1 MKEPNR
7 PEQRRRSRVKNN
19 PPPIIKAE
27 AGVEKP
33 KNSQKGSKKQAADPI
48 ADLSRILSQKVV
60 GQPDATRIIVPYIQ
74 MFQAGLSPEGRP
86 VGVFLLLGPT
96 GTGKT
101 KTVEAL
107 AEVLHGSAKNVLK
120 VDCGEF
126 QMEHEVAKLIGAP
139 PGYLGHRETQ
149 PMLTQQKLNAVTSEG
164 CDLSLVLFDEI
175 EKAAPSMTRL
185 LLGVLDK
192 GILRLG
198 DNSTVN
204 FEKSLVFLTSNLGA
218 REMMKEINPD
228 FGFQSFQ
235 GADRG
240 ELSGKL
246 QNIALAS
253 VRKRFSPEFVNR
265 IDAVITYQPLSTES
279 LTAILE
285 QQIADLQRHVNTRL
299 GNRSFNLEVPQEA
312 RQFLLKNGTS
322 SEYGARELNRTIHRH
337 LTQPLATLVA
347 ANQVNP
353 GAQVRV
359 EVAPG
364 GESLNIRAADT
375 TPAPAQVNPTVLLV
389 DDNRDLLHFL
399 ERLMA
404 DAGWRLLT
412 AESAAAAKKLV
423 LEHKPDAAL
432 LDYMLPDGNGVE
444 LGAEFLQTKPDMLV
458 IVMTGTILPPE
469 EEALCEEHNFPVLRK
484 PFLASDVMA
493 QIRSRLKAATGA

>member
-1 MKEPNR
+1 
-7 PEQRRRSRVKNN
+7 
-19 PPPIIKAE
+19 
-27 AGVEKP
+27 
-33 KNSQKGSKKQAADPI
+33 
-48 ADLSRILSQKVV
+48 LSRILSQKVV
-60 GQPDATRIIVPYIQ
+60 GQPDATRVIVPYIQ

-86 VGVFLLLGPT
+86 VGIFLLLGPT

-149 PMLTQQKLNAVTSEG
+149 PMLTQQKLNAVTSEK
-164 CDLSLVLFDEI
+164 CELSLVLFDEI

-192 GILRLG
+192 GVLRLG
-198 DNSTVN
+198 DNSSVN

-218 REMMKEINPD
+218 REMMKEISPD
-228 FGFQSFQ
+228 FGFQAVK
-235 GADRG
+235 GPNRT
-240 ELSGKL
+240 ELTGKL
-246 QNIALAS
+246 QSIALLS

-279 LTAILE
+279 LTAILG
-285 QQIADLQRHVNTRL
+285 QGIADLQSHVNTRL
-299 GNRSFNLEVPQEA
+299 GNRSFTLEVPAEA
-312 RQFLLKNGTS
+312 RQFLIEKGTS
-322 SEYGARELNRTIHRH
+322 SEYGARELNRTIHRY
-337 LTQPLATLVA
+337 LTQPLSALVA

-359 EVAPG
+359 ELAVG
-364 GESLNIRAADT
+364 GEKLEIRTTDAA
-375 TPAPAQVNPTVLLV
+375 PKSAQAHPTVLLV

-412 AESAAAAKKLV
+412 AESATEAKRLV
-423 LEHKPDAAL
+423 LENKPDAAL

-469 EEALCEEHNFPVLRK
+469 EEALCEENNFPVLRK

-493 QIRSRLKAATGA
+493 QIRSRLNASAQTS

>member
-1 MKEPNR
+1 MDR
-7 PEQRRRSRVKNN
+7 PK
-19 PPPIIKAE
+19 
-27 AGVEKP
+27 GV
-33 KNSQKGSKKQAADPI
+33 QTRTRKQGADTI
-48 ADLSRILSQKVV
+48 EDLTTVLSQKVV
-60 GQPDATRIIVPYIQ
+60 GQPAATRVIVPYIQ
-74 MFQAGLSPEGRP
+74 MFQAGLAPEGRP

-107 AEVLHGSAKNVLK
+107 AEILHGSEKNVLK

-149 PMLTQQKLNAVTSEG
+149 PMLTQQKLNAVTSEK
-164 CDLSLVLFDEI
+164 CSLSLVLFDEI

-198 DNSTVN
+198 DNSMVN

-218 REMMKEINPD
+218 REMMREINPD
-228 FGFQSFQ
+228 FGFQSVKT
-235 GADRG
+235 G
-240 ELSGKL
+240 EPRTDLTSKL
-246 QNIALAS
+246 QNIALVA

-265 IDAVITYQPLSTES
+265 IDCIITYQPLTPES
-279 LTAILE
+279 LSAILDK
-285 QQIADLQRHVNTRL
+285 QISDLQNHVNTRL
-299 GNRSFNLEVPQEA
+299 GNRSFTLEVPFET
-312 RQFLLKNGTS
+312 RRFLLEKGTS
-322 SEYGARELNRTIHRH
+322 PEYGARELNRTIHRQ

-347 ANQVNP
+347 SNQIP
-353 GAQVRV
+353 AGARVRMD
-359 EVAPG
+359 VA
-364 GESLNIRAADT
+364 EDREKLHIHALEQHAMA
-375 TPAPAQVNPTVLLV
+375 APANPTVLLV

-412 AESAAAAKKLV
+412 AESATEAQRLV
-423 LEHKPDAAL
+423 RENKPNAAL

-444 LGAEFLQTKPDMLV
+444 LGVEFLRALPEMLV

-484 PFLASDVMA
+484 PFLASDVMN
-493 QIRSRLKAATGA
+493 QIRSRLTPFSGVVRA